1 MVAASAESRG
11 LPAPA
16 GRFGS
21 APARFRRWRTSH
33 LLTALQH
40 GYVWLWLAIFAM
52 PFLVTLLYSVREVDG
67 GAFTL
72 GAYRYIT
79 GNFRTNLLLS
89 FETTLLTIVLNLLLA
104 IPAAYAIV
112 RAPLPGKGL
121 ILSTLNLALYTP
133 AAVMGVSLVITYNF
147 LYDIPRS
154 FVGLIAAYVV
164 GTFPLM
170 LVPIIVALRDLP
182 TVFEEAARCLGANRM
197 QTFFRVELPLLGPGI
212 SAGILLTFV
221 IVFNEFLVT
230 LFIAGPGTTTAALR
244 VYNLTRTAGF
254 QPSTAALATTMQLVS
269 FLVVLAFFR
278 FFGSRYLKGTY
289 LI

>member
-1 MVAASAESRG
+1 MATAAASA
-11 LPAPA
+11 APA
-16 GRFGS
+16 MTPGWRLHFGWLGNII
-21 APARFRRWRTSH
+21 AHA
-33 LLTALQH
+33 
-40 GYVWLWLAIFAM
+40 YVWLWLAIFAI
-52 PFLVTLLYSVREVDG
+52 PFLATLTYSLRTPEGTWTLTAYQYVLGSFRE
-67 GAFTL
+67 
-72 GAYRYIT
+72 
-79 GNFRTNLLLS
+79 NLLLS
-89 FETTLLTIVLNLLLA
+89 FETTVITIIINLLIS

-112 RAPLPGKGL
+112 RYPIPGKSFL
-121 ILSTLNLALYTP
+121 LSTLNLSLYTP
-133 AAVMGVSLVITYNF
+133 AAVMGVSLVIAFAF
-147 LYDIPRS
+147 LFRIPQS
-154 FVGLIAAYVV
+154 ITGLIAAYVV

-182 TVFEEAARCLGANRM
+182 MVFEEAARTLGATRM
-197 QTFFRVELPLLGPGI
+197 QTFWRIELPLLGPGI

-244 VYNLTRTAGF
+244 VYTLTRTAGF

-269 FLVVLAFFR
+269 FIVVLVFFH

>member
-1 MVAASAESRG
+1 MAVAAESIAVR
-11 LPAPA
+11 PAPT
-16 GRFGS
+16 
-21 APARFRRWRTSH
+21 PRRGVR
-33 LLTALQH
+33 LGGVLGFLQH
-40 GYVWLWLAIFAM
+40 GYIWLWLAVFAL
-52 PFLVTLLYSVREVDG
+52 PFLATLAYSVQAVG
-67 GAFTL
+67 GGFTL
-72 GAYRYIT
+72 DAYQYVL
-79 GNFRTNLLLS
+79 GSFKENLLLS
-89 FETTLLTIVLNLLLA
+89 FEATLLTIAINFLIA

-112 RAPLPGKGL
+112 RYPIPGKSA
-121 ILSTLNLALYTP
+121 ILSALNLALYTP
-133 AAVMGVSLVITYNF
+133 AAVMGVSLVIAYAF
-147 LYDIPRS
+147 LFDIPQS

-182 TVFEEAARCLGANRM
+182 GVFEEAAKTLGASRM
-197 QTFFRVELPLLGPGI
+197 QSFFRIELPLLGPGI

-269 FLVVLAFFR
+269 FLVVLVFFQV
-278 FFGSRYLKGTY
+278 FGSRYLKGTY

>member
-1 MVAASAESRG
+1 MAVAAESI
-11 LPAPA
+11 A
-16 GRFGS
+16 GR
-21 APARFRRWRTSH
+21 PDRPLRRGVR
-33 LLTALQH
+33 LGGVLGMVQH
-40 GYVWLWLAIFAM
+40 GYIWLWLAVFAL
-52 PFLVTLLYSVREVDG
+52 PFLATLAYSVQAVG
-67 GAFTL
+67 GGFSLEAYQYVL
-72 GAYRYIT
+72 GSFK
-79 GNFRTNLLLS
+79 GNLLLS
-89 FETTLLTIVLNLLLA
+89 FEATLLTIVLNLALA

-112 RAPLPGKGL
+112 RYTIPGKSA
-121 ILSTLNLALYTP
+121 ILSALNLALYTP
-133 AAVMGVSLVITYNF
+133 AAVMGVSLVIAYAF
-147 LYDIPRS
+147 LFDIPQS

-182 TVFEEAARCLGANRM
+182 AMFEEAAKTLGANRA
-197 QTFFRVELPLLGPGI
+197 QSFFRIELPLLGPGI

-269 FLVVLAFFR
+269 FLVVLVFFQV
-278 FFGSRYLKGTY
+278 FGSRYLKGTY

>member
-1 MVAASAESRG
+1 MASIAATSPVE
-11 LPAPA
+11 AP
-16 GRFGS
+16 R
-21 APARFRRWRTSH
+21 RFRISW
-33 LLTALQH
+33 LGDALAH
-40 GYVWLWLAIFAM
+40 GYVWAWLAVFAL
-52 PFLVTLLYSVREVDG
+52 PFLATLTYSLRTPSGEWTFEAYQYVFGSFRE
-67 GAFTL
+67 
-72 GAYRYIT
+72 
-79 GNFRTNLLLS
+79 NLLLS
-89 FETTLLTIVLNLLLA
+89 VQTTVLTIIINLLIS

-112 RAPLPGKGL
+112 RYPIPGKSL
-121 ILSTLNLALYTP
+121 ILSTLNLSLYTP
-133 AAVMGVSLVITYNF
+133 AAVMGVSLVIAYAF
-147 LYDIPRS
+147 LFRIPQTMT
-154 FVGLIAAYVV
+154 GLIGAYVV

-182 TVFEEAARCLGANRM
+182 TVFEEAARTLGATRM
-197 QTFFRVELPLLGPGI
+197 QTFWRVELPLLGPGI

-230 LFIAGPGTTTAALR
+230 LFIAGPGLTTAALR

-269 FLVVLAFFR
+269 FIVVLTFFH